1 MRGGTLF
8 SGIGAPECAAP
19 WIDWRWCAEI
29 EAFPSAVHAAR
40 FPSVPNLGDVTKV
53 DWDAVEPVDVLVAG
67 SPCQSFSVAGKRLGL
82 DDPRGNLALVTIDVA
97 RRVRANWL
105 VFENV
110 PGLLS
115 SAGGWD
121 FGSFLGTLAEHGFDA
136 VWRVLDAQFFGVAQ
150 RRRRL
155 FLVASAG
162 GRCNPAPVLLEPDSL
177 QGNPAPRREAGQSP
191 SPTLSARTKGGGG
204 LGTDF
209 DCDGGLIAS
218 TGQVSHCLNAG
229 GMGRQDYETETLLTF
244 GWQNSASQGDSVDEH
259 ITPTLDKSKT
269 PAVAF
274 DLAQIT
280 SKANRSEDADAS
292 TQEAHPGTLL
302 RGVRSALGEEAFAQ
316 WGLGILN
323 SLQSPEI
330 LRSALHGSELRP
342 AAFSRSWVVHCTLSR
357 AEDRGARVVQ
367 SMREARG
374 EGRSSPGWEPSEQ
387 RSKQLGA
394 YLSELSQPGPQAER
408 FLCDLW
414 EAAEGLGVL
423 REALSAVQEARRPA
437 CREGQSAH
445 SGWAV
450 RRLTVEECEFLQ
462 GFPRGYT
469 QVPYRNKPAA
479 DGPRYRALGNSM
491 AVPVMEWILNRLR
504 LVVAAAQ
511 KEAA

>member
-97 RRVRANWL
+97 RRVRARWL

-155 FLVASAG
+155 FLVASVG
-162 GRCNPAPVLLEPDSL
+162 GWANPAPVLLEPDSL
-177 QGNPAPRREAGQSP
+177 RGNPPPRREAGEGSAADVVP
-191 SPTLSARTKGGGG
+191 SLTASGRGVERTGESRGQ
-204 LGTDF
+204 DPVVV
-209 DCDGGLIAS
+209 AS

-229 GMGRQDYETETLLTF
+229 GMGRQDYETETLVTHSLRGEGFDASEDGTGRGTPLVPMAF
-244 GWQNSASQGDSVDEH
+244 GWQNSASQGDSVNEH

-269 PAVAF
+269 PAVAIQERAVSEN
-274 DLAQIT
+274 LESGPQGKGYQEGIAYT
-280 SKANRSEDADAS
+280 LEARS
-292 TQEAHPGTLL
+292 Q
-302 RGVRSALGEEAFAQ
+302 
-316 WGLGILN
+316 
-323 SLQSPEI
+323 
-330 LRSALHGSELRP
+330 
-342 AAFSRSWVVHCTLSR
+342 
-357 AEDRGARVVQ
+357 VQ
-367 SMREARG
+367 SV
-374 EGRSSPGWEPSEQ
+374 
-387 RSKQLGA
+387 
-394 YLSELSQPGPQAER
+394 
-408 FLCDLW
+408 
-414 EAAEGLGVL
+414 AA
-423 REALSAVQEARRPA
+423 AT
-437 CREGQSAH
+437 
-445 SGWAV
+445 AV
-450 RRLTVEECEFLQ
+450 RRLTPTECERLQ
-462 GFPRGYT
+462 GFPDGWT
-469 QVPYRNKPAA
+469 AITYRNKPAA
-479 DGPRYRALGNSM
+479 DGPRYKALGNSM

-504 LVVAAAQ
+504 VVDEAARQ

>member
-19 WIDWRWCAEI
+19 WIDWQWCAEI

-40 FPSVPNLGDVTKV
+40 FPNVPNLGDVTKV

-97 RRVRANWL
+97 RRVRARWL

-162 GRCNPAPVLLEPDSL
+162 GWANPAPVLLEPDSL
-177 QGNPAPRREAGQSP
+177 QGNPAPRRQAGEGSSADVVP
-191 SPTLSARTKGGGG
+191 SLTASGRGVERTGESRGQ
-204 LGTDF
+204 DPVVV
-209 DCDGGLIAS
+209 AS

-229 GMGRQDYETETLLTF
+229 GMGRQDYETETLVAHSLRGEGFDASEDGTGRGTPLVPVAF

-259 ITPTLDKSKT
+259 VTPMLDKSKT

-274 DLAQIT
+274 HENQRAELSI
-280 SKANRSEDADAS
+280 SETAGS
-292 TQEAHPGTLL
+292 LKVGGGKPGQ
-302 RGVRSALGEEAFAQ
+302 GYPSALV
-316 WGLGILN
+316 
-323 SLQSPEI
+323 
-330 LRSALHGSELRP
+330 GS
-342 AAFSRSWVVHCTLSR
+342 
-357 AEDRGARVVQ
+357 
-367 SMREARG
+367 
-374 EGRSSPGWEPSEQ
+374 
-387 RSKQLGA
+387 
-394 YLSELSQPGPQAER
+394 
-408 FLCDLW
+408 
-414 EAAEGLGVL
+414 
-423 REALSAVQEARRPA
+423 
-437 CREGQSAH
+437 
-445 SGWAV
+445 AV
-450 RRLTVEECEFLQ
+450 RRLTPTECERLQ
-462 GFPRGYT
+462 GFPDGWT
-469 QVPYRNKPAA
+469 AITYRNKPAA
-479 DGPRYRALGNSM
+479 DGPRYKALGNSM

-504 LVVAAAQ
+504 LVDAAAR